1 MKRQTISASGMT
13 NPIPSH
19 APATRAGPFLFMS
32 GQMGLAEHSG
42 RPFQHYKELEGEPP
56 YPALGLLAP
65 NTWEE
70 TFVAQTKTIYDRI
83 GAMLIAQG
91 STLQDIVFH
100 SSICATC
107 VIFQPLR
114 ARARA
119 CSPADWRRR

>member
-1 MKRQTISASGMT
+1 MRRQTISASGMT

-70 TFVAQTKTIYDRI
+70 TFVTQTKTIYDRI

-100 SSICATC
+100 S
-107 VIFQPLR
+107 VYLR
-114 ARARA
+114 DMRNFPNLARMRSRLFVGA
-119 CSPADWRRR
+119 WRRR